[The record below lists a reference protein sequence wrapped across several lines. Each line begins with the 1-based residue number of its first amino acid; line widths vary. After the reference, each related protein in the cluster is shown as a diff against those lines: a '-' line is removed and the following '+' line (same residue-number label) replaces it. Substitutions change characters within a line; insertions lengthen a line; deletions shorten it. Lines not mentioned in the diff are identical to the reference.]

1 MIEGLFTANMNP
13 TEDEIEY
20 ARKQIDE
27 ANRRLESIYERVTL
41 DGVKLVSTSEDSVG
55 EITLQSTNFDDIDNS
70 KIISGLKED
79 DEEYERLPIKEVDD
93 ELVASHI
100 QNVIIDCQ
108 LSIELAA
115 KSMFKLT
122 GKDYPFSHSISFDS
136 GETQGFYNEVPDEFD
151 RKDDIVR
158 VIFLTQFWGEFYELA
173 KYGSPKLNVRPEMV
187 FDINDGERAVND
199 TEFCIGV
206 AQNLVDYVVEDTSQ

>member
-1 MIEGLFTANMNP
+1 MDP

-27 ANRRLESIYERVTL
+27 ANRRLENIYERVSL
-41 DGVKLVSTSEDSVG
+41 NGVKLVSISEDSVG
-55 EITLQSTNFDDIDNS
+55 EITIQSTHFEDIDESDMVSN
-70 KIISGLKED
+70 LKEE
-79 DEEYERLPIKEVDD
+79 DEEYEKVPMKEVDED
-93 ELVASHI
+93 LVSSHI
-100 QNVIIDCQ
+100 QNVIIDSQ

-136 GETQGFYNEVPDEFD
+136 GETKGFYYEVPDGFN

-173 KYGSPKLNVRPEMV
+173 KYGSPKLNVRPENI
-187 FDINDGERAVND
+187 FDINDGKRAVD
-199 TEFCIGV
+199 DAEFCIGV
-206 AQNLVDYVVEDTSQ
+206 AQDLLDFVLEGTFQ